1 MGVTRATMLPVRAT
15 VEEVM
20 SAVENGKETF

>member
-15 VEEVM
+15 EEEVM
-20 SAVENGKETF
+20 SAIENGKRPF

>member
-15 VEEVM
+15 EEEVM
-20 SAVENGKETF
+20 SAVKNGKGAF